1 MTSTSQ
7 ELDLTHV
14 PAVDCAPWC
23 RTGDGHTEVLVPD
36 DQACFGNVAR
46 IAQAKQV

>member
-7 ELDLTHV
+7 EPDLTHL

-23 RTGDGHTEVLVPD
+23 RTGDGLVPD
-36 DQACFGNVAR
+36 DQACFGDVAR